1 MHDFINEL
9 LFEDA
14 IERTGVASSTTGQ
27 SRRALCKGRDTA
39 PMGSRSLIKT
49 NTGTPIALNSSS
61 EIASLLTAG
70 PCRGLSTGAAV
81 CS

>member
-27 SRRALCKGRDTA
+27 SRLALCKGRDTA
-39 PMGSRSLIKT
+39 PHGVAVTNQDEYRNPYRPQLLLGDRQLADRRSSPRLV
-49 NTGTPIALNSSS
+49 NR
-61 EIASLLTAG
+61 
-70 PCRGLSTGAAV
+70 RGRV
-81 CS
+81 